1 MRAAVI
7 HEWGGPE
14 RLRVETVPDPTPA
27 RGEVIVEL
35 RASAL
40 NWHDVILRQSGRGFS
55 LPNILGMDGA
65 GVRHDTGEE
74 VVIYPCLHWGENP
87 AGPGGDFAIFGD
99 ANDGTYAEL
108 VAVPEANLYPKPA
121 HLSWEEAAALPCS
134 ALTAY
139 RALFTRAGVQPGE
152 TVLVLGAGS
161 GVSMFAVMFAAAVD
175 ATVFVTSSC
184 TEKIEAVRS
193 IGAHD
198 GFLYTDP
205 DWPQQVREA
214 TGGGADVII
223 SGAGSTL
230 ADALACLKTGG
241 RIAVF
246 GSSAGRTASFEVPA
260 LYFGQAS
267 ILGTTLG
274 SPENFTDMLQM
285 VGKYDIHPL
294 IDRTYPLAD
303 IAAAHSY
310 LESRAHLGKI
320 VLTNATTAK

>member
-1 MRAAVI
+1 MKAAVV

-14 RLRVETVPDPTPA
+14 QLRVETVPDPTPGP
-27 RGEVIVEL
+27 GEVVVES
-35 RASAL
+35 RAISL

-55 LPNILGMDGA
+55 LPNILGMDSA
-65 GVRHDTGEE
+65 GVRPDTGEE
-74 VVIYPCLHWGENP
+74 VVIYTCLNWGDNP
-87 AGPGGDFAIFGD
+87 AGPCADFAIFGD

-108 VAVPEANLYPKPA
+108 VAVPESSLYPKPA
-121 HLSWEEAAALPCS
+121 NLSWEETAALPCA

-161 GVSMFAVMFAAAVD
+161 GVSTFAVMFAAAVG
-175 ATVFVTSSC
+175 ATVFVTSSS
-184 TEKIEAVRS
+184 TAKIDAVRP
-193 IGAHD
+193 IGARG
-198 GFLYTDP
+198 GFLYTEP
-205 DWPQQVREA
+205 DWPTQVREA

-230 ADALACLKTGG
+230 PDALACLRTGG

-246 GSSAGRTASFEVPA
+246 GSSAGCTASFEVPA
-260 LYFGQAS
+260 LYFEQAS

-274 SPENFTDMLQM
+274 SPDDFANMLDL

-294 IDRTYPLAD
+294 IDRIYPLSEIAD
-303 IAAAHSY
+303 AHRY
-310 LESRAHLGKI
+310 LESRAHLGKVAI
-320 VLTNATTAK
+320 TTTT